1 MDSVWRRLTN
11 LNPLRSSDLTRA
23 TRASLC
29 FWSNTEPVIERAAPR
44 LEGNLPPLLRSL
56 LQYKLHSSE
65 HFLQSA
71 GHAVLGTLCSR
82 AHRIGLDGTSP
93 LLGSLRKNVSF
104 SFSIV
109 VIVCVLVCPA
119 SEVVVLAEEHLQGF
133 GDHVRRRSISDRSQ
147 LEMEH
152 GSCRI
157 AEAVLIVRRS

>member
-1 MDSVWRRLTN
+1 MWTLGPSAERRPSL
-11 LNPLRSSDLTRA
+11 LPLWPRVVMWHADAFCYLPR
-23 TRASLC
+23 
-29 FWSNTEPVIERAAPR
+29 APR

-65 HFLQSA
+65 HFSA
-71 GHAVLGTLCSR
+71 KRGACCLGDAVFAR
-82 AHRIGLDGTSP
+82 APNWVDGTSS
-93 LLGSLRKNVSF
+93 LLDGLRKNVSF